1 MGKGEKYAKQRL
13 KVLSQNWRK
22 YSSGPHPSSRT
33 SQVIPN
39 LTITAG
45 DTIALE
51 SHIFKEGQTNAL
63 RSLWIFYPAIY
74 QALPNSILPVD
85 FNIKDTESQWVDFLS
100 WLLQE
105 REVK

>member
-13 KVLSQNWRK
+13 KSALSKLEKIFIWT
-22 YSSGPHPSSRT
+22 PSSRT

-45 DTIALE
+45 DTTALE

-100 WLLQE
+100 WLLHK